1 MILGKLKEKQEIS
14 QERSVTMVPEPR
26 NTNRSGWFSCT
37 TQSDDRTKTYLSL
50 FSNLRQASFLL
61 FSPTQ
66 LSNQVSVE
74 IPRLNPGVYIH
85 TSSSPNVKIQISI
98 QVPFQVLRR
107 GLFLL
112 ILWYRN
118 LADFPKKIRE
128 SRAGYKPM

>member
-14 QERSVTMVPEPR
+14 QERRVTMVPEPR
-26 NTNRSGWFSCT
+26 ISNRSGWFSCT
-37 TQSDDRTKTYLSL
+37 TQSDYRTKTYLSL
-50 FSNLRQASFLL
+50 FSNLRQALTS

-74 IPRLNPGVYIH
+74 IPRLNPGLYIH
-85 TSSSPNVKIQISI
+85 TSSSPSVPIQISI

-107 GLFLL
+107 GLFLS

-118 LADFPKKIRE
+118 LADFPKKISE
-128 SRAGYKPM
+128 SRAGYKPR